1 MIAIEPKRRKRLRSF
16 VFYLLLLITIVILFF
31 PFYWMINTSLAP
43 RDSLFLYPPR
53 LVHPDAQL
61 GSYRDLFENRPIFRW
76 MRNSA
81 EIVLV
86 VTTISTCMAAFAG
99 YSMSRFQ
106 RRGTTTIGLLL
117 LASRMLPTTLLV
129 IPLFIIMQ
137 RLDLID
143 SLFSLVLADLIFI
156 VPFAAWMLKS
166 YFDGIPKEL
175 EEAAWLDG
183 AGRLRGLFQIV
194 MPLAAPGLAA
204 TALYSSILAWDEF
217 IFARTFIN
225 SESNWTIT
233 LGLASFTGQYVTY
246 WNDIMA
252 ASLIGC
258 IPILIIFLFVER
270 YLVTGITSGSLK
282 G

>member
-1 MIAIEPKRRKRLRSF
+1 MTIGSRRTRLLKRSF
-16 VFYLLLLITIVILFF
+16 FYLLLILTCGILFF

-43 RDSLFLYPPR
+43 RDSLFLYPPK
-53 LVHPDAQL
+53 LLHPDAQL
-61 GSYRDLFENRPIFRW
+61 GSYRDLFENRPIFKW

-81 EIVLV
+81 VIVLI
-86 VTTISTCMAAFAG
+86 VTTTSTCFAAFAG
-99 YSMSRFQ
+99 YSMSRFR
-106 RRGTTTIGLLL
+106 RRGTAVVGGLL

-129 IPLFIIMQ
+129 IPLFITMQ
-137 RLDLID
+137 RLDLVD

-156 VPFAAWMLKS
+156 VPFAAWMLKT
-166 YFDGIPKEL
+166 YFDSIPREL

-204 TALYSSILAWDEF
+204 TGLYSSILAWDEF

-225 SESNWTIT
+225 SEDKWTIT

-258 IPILIIFLFVER
+258 LPIVVLFLFVER
-270 YLVTGITSGSLK
+270 YLVTGITAGSVK

>member
-1 MIAIEPKRRKRLRSF
+1 MTQGGTRNRARSIG
-16 VFYLLLLITIVILFF
+16 FYLVLVLTIVILFF

-43 RDSLFLYPPR
+43 RDSLFIYPPQ
-53 LVHPDAQL
+53 LLHPDAQL

-81 EIVLV
+81 LIVLV
-86 VTTISTCMAAFAG
+86 VTTISTCMSAFAG
-99 YSMSRFQ
+99 YSMSRFR
-106 RRGTTTIGLLL
+106 RRGTTVVGLLL

-129 IPLFIIMQ
+129 IPLFITMQ
-137 RLDLID
+137 RLNLID

-156 VPFAAWMLKS
+156 VPFASWMLKT

-183 AGRLRGLFQIV
+183 AGRLRSLFQIV
-194 MPLAAPGLAA
+194 LPLAAPGLAA
-204 TALYSSILAWDEF
+204 TGLYSAILAWDEF

-225 SESNWTIT
+225 SEDNWTIT
-233 LGLASFTGQYVTY
+233 LGLASFAGQYVTY

-270 YLVTGITSGSLK
+270 YLITGMTAGSMK